1 VFSWLLRYDSVL
13 IAVTGI
19 LFAAIGYFVRHRHA
33 LRVPEN
39 AMESE
44 SLVFQDGFAGASIAT
59 LMLVG
64 VIGMTLESPDAIIV
78 LKRQQSTII
87 LFSFLGT
94 ANLVLQFK
102 RSLRWVSK

>member
-1 VFSWLLRYDSVL
+1 MLEFVFRYDSIL
-13 IAVTGI
+13 IAVCGVV
-19 LFAAIGYFVRHRHA
+19 FAIAGYA
-33 LRVPEN
+33 LRKRRSGLESPVGI
-39 AMESE
+39 ESE

-59 LMLVG
+59 LILVG
-64 VIGMTLESPDAIIV
+64 LIGMTIERPEAIEV

-102 RSLRWVSK
+102 RSLKWSSR